1 VFVYGNSPLAS
12 RADLAIVDRSNPFV
26 DKQAQSLIDRGV
38 FVPIQRF
45 RRPAGTQDVVLYE
58 RRG

>member
-1 VFVYGNSPLAS
+1 MTNPIPPETTDAELVR
-12 RADLAIVDRSNPFV
+12 RARRDEPGAFEPV
-26 DKQAQSLIDRGV
+26 
-38 FVPIQRF
+38 QRF